1 MVSTADQQSEAPTGW
16 AHSLHAMRVGLISDT
31 HDHLPRLQAA
41 LAHFR
46 REEIYTLLHA
56 GDLTSPGTLTLLC
69 GFDLW
74 VARGNMDGDPT
85 LPTLAEALFGPG
97 RLAEGHYLTLDG
109 KTLALLHGHRQE
121 QLDELIRSGRYT
133 YIIHGH
139 THAPRDERRGPT
151 RVINPGAI
159 GGMPRRPPSYA
170 ILDLGSDDLTWYE
183 L

>member
-1 MVSTADQQSEAPTGW
+1 M
-16 AHSLHAMRVGLISDT
+16 SLRVGLISDT
-31 HDHLPRLQAA
+31 HDHLPRLQAV

-46 REEIYTLLHA
+46 QEEAYTLLHA
-56 GDLTSPGTLTLLC
+56 GDLTSPGTLALLC

-85 LPTLAEALFGPG
+85 LLTLAKALFGSG
-97 RLAEGHYLTLDG
+97 RLTEVHSLTLAG

-121 QLDELIRSGRYT
+121 QLDALIRSGRYA
-133 YIIHGH
+133 YVIHGH
-139 THAPRDERRGPT
+139 THVPRDEHRGPT

-159 GGMPRRPPSYA
+159 GGMPRRPPGYA
-170 ILDLGSDDLTWYE
+170 ILDLESDDLAWYE